1 MAKFYKLVLAV
12 GLVLALAS
20 PSFAWNLNFEWGLG
34 NDAGNV
40 ASGVP
45 GLQFT
50 TTDGLDWKY
59 GDATTNAY
67 NVQNQ
72 FAQSWGGAWFYMED
86 YVFTWLGTTQGS
98 GRIDFLN
105 QDGTFFKTG
114 YCSAS
119 SFYLEAYDAA
129 GNLLDS
135 QAGLSNYTSNDQTPG
150 TGLDYLQVS
159 GSNIAYVLMHDTGNQ
174 WLADNMSGDA
184 TGVNPPGVPE
194 PGTLMLLGSGLV
206 SLGFFRR
213 KR

>member
-1 MAKFYKLVLAV
+1 MTKLFKAMLAV
-12 GLVLALAS
+12 GMVLALAG

-34 NDAGNV
+34 QDGQNV
-40 ASGVP
+40 AAGVP

-59 GDATTNAY
+59 GDATTNNY
-67 NVQNQ
+67 NVRNQ
-72 FAQSWGGAWFYMED
+72 LGQTWGGAWFYMED

-105 QDGTFFKTG
+105 QDGTFFRTG

-119 SFYLEAYDAA
+119 NFYLEAYDAG

-135 QAGLSNYTSNDQTPG
+135 QFGLSNYTLNDQTPG
-150 TGLDYLQVS
+150 IGLDYLQVS
-159 GSNIAYVLMHDTGNQ
+159 GTNIAYVLMHDTGNQ

-184 TGVNPPGVPE
+184 TGVNVPGVPE
-194 PGTLMLLGSGLV
+194 PGTLVLLGLGLV
-206 SLGFFRR
+206 AMGIFVRR
-213 KR
+213 F